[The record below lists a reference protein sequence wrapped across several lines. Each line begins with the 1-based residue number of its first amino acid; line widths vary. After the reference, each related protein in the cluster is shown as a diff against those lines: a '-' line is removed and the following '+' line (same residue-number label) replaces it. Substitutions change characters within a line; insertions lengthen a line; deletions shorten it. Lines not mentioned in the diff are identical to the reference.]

1 MPEPAPLAKAKLIE
15 LKHDW
20 SGKDPDG
27 LEMVVQFNPE
37 TLKVTYSNQVVPPQ
51 GKASQDGP
59 AAFQF
64 VGTGTTKLSL
74 QLWFDVSGQDD
85 ETENPVIDV
94 RNLTK
99 NVAYFMTPKEE
110 GKHLVIPAVRFLWGS
125 FSFDGVMDSLDES
138 LEYFSREGIP
148 LRASMSFG
156 LTQQKIVAFT
166 GAPGTGASPGGAGPT
181 PGTQPLTA
189 ARQGESVQAMVARGP
204 AGADWKAVA
213 SVNGIENPRL
223 LQPGTL
229 VNLNVTAPTQA
240 LGIRGGIRIG

>member
-15 LKHDW
+15 LKNDW

-99 NVAYFMTPKEE
+99 NVAYFMTPKED

-156 LTQQKIVAFT
+156 LTQQKIEAFT
-166 GAPGTGASPGGAGPT
+166 GAPGTAASPGGAGPT

-189 ARQGESVQAMVARGP
+189 ARQGESVQSMVARGP

-213 SVNGIENPRL
+213 TANGIENPRF

-229 VNLNVTAPTQA
+229 VNLNVSATVSVP
-240 LGIRGGIRIG
+240 GVRGGVGIG

>member
-1 MPEPAPLAKAKLIE
+1 MPEPAPLDKAKLIE

-20 SGKDPDG
+20 SAKDPDG
-27 LEMVVQFNPE
+27 IEMVVQFNPE

-99 NVAYFMTPKEE
+99 NVAYFMTPKAE
-110 GKHLVIPAVRFLWGS
+110 GKHMVIPAVRFLWGS

-156 LTQQKIVAFT
+156 LTQQKIEAFT
-166 GAPGTGASPGGAGPT
+166 GAEGTAASPGGAAPT

-189 ARQGESVQAMVARGP
+189 ARQGESVQAMTARGP

-213 SVNGIENPRL
+213 TANGIENPRF

-229 VNLNVTAPTQA
+229 VNLNVSTSAQVP
-240 LGIRGGIRIG
+240 GVRGGVRVG

>member
-1 MPEPAPLAKAKLIE
+1 MPESMPLAKAKLIE
-15 LKHDW
+15 LKDDW
-20 SGKDPDG
+20 SGKNPDG
-27 LEMVVQFNPE
+27 LEVVVQFNPE
-37 TLKVTYSNQVVPPQ
+37 SLKVTYSNQVVPPQ

-64 VGTGTTKLSL
+64 VGTGTTKLAL
-74 QLWFDVSGQDD
+74 QLWFDVSGQDE
-85 ETENPVIDV
+85 ETENPVVDV

-99 NVAYFMTPKEE
+99 NVAHFMTPKEV
-110 GKHLVIPAVRFLWGS
+110 GTQFVIPAVRFLWGS

-138 LEYFSREGIP
+138 LEYFSREGYP

-156 LTQQKIVAFT
+156 LTQQKIKAFT
-166 GAPGTGASPGGAGPT
+166 GAAGSGTSPGAAGAS

-213 SVNGIENPRL
+213 SANGIENPRFL
-223 LQPGTL
+223 APGTL
-229 VNLNVTAPTQA
+229 VNLNVAASVQAP
-240 LGIRGGIRIG
+240 GIRGGIRIG